1 MKRFILILFLLLAA
15 REIRAFG
22 LAGHAAIACIAE
34 HHLTPRARTNI
45 MRYTDHRSIV
55 YYASWM
61 DEWRRSKGYE
71 FTTHWHAGTVDA
83 EFRSTP
89 AVREASGA
97 KGDCVVAVEQSI
109 ALLSEYDR
117 LDDSTVLVH
126 IKYLVHLLGDMHCP
140 THVYYYPDNMTLGKF
155 PVKLHGVETNYH
167 KIWDGQLLDSRHK
180 FWGFQDYRHA
190 LDNYTDE
197 EIARMTEGTPVE
209 WFEESARR
217 CREIYDWVQPG
228 DELGQEFYNAR
239 APFAEYQLVLSGV
252 SAGQGAQ
259 RTVRPVGSNDAD
271 EKRRA
276 VRQLSSLHRSLVSF
290 QILFGSCLYLNMT
303 ANTIAT
309 TSENPANRY
318 HESGHP

>member
-34 HHLTPRARTNI
+34 HHLTPRARANI

-109 ALLSEYDR
+109 ALLSEYDK

-209 WFEESARR
+209 WFEEPRDLRLGAARRRAGAGVLQCARPVRGVSARA
-217 CREIYDWVQPG
+217 V
-228 DELGQEFYNAR
+228 
-239 APFAEYQLVLSGV
+239 GV

-290 QILFGSCLYLNMT
+290 HILFGSCLYLNMT

>member
-34 HHLTPRARTNI
+34 HHLTPRARANI

-109 ALLSEYDR
+109 ALLSEYDK

-197 EIARMTEGTPVE
+197 EIARMTEGTPSNGSRSRRGAAARFTTGCSRRRAGAGVLQCARPVRGV
-209 WFEESARR
+209 SARA
-217 CREIYDWVQPG
+217 V
-228 DELGQEFYNAR
+228 
-239 APFAEYQLVLSGV
+239 GV

-259 RTVRPVGSNDAD
+259 RTVRPVGSNDAY
-271 EKRRA
+271 EERRA

>member
-109 ALLSEYDR
+109 ALLSEYDK

-228 DELGQEFYNAR
+228 DELGQEFYNAH
-239 APFAEYQLVLSGV
+239 APFAEYQLVLSGYRL
-252 SAGQGAQ
+252 AQGAQ
-259 RTVRPVGSNDAD
+259 RTVRPVGSNDAY
-271 EKRRA
+271 EERRA

>member
-1 MKRFILILFLLLAA
+1 MKRPILLLA
-15 REIRAFG
+15 
-22 LAGHAAIACIAE
+22 LAATLCATQNLFAWGRLGHATVARIAE
-34 HHLTPRARTNI
+34 EHLTKKARANL
-45 MRYTDHRSIV
+45 DKWLDGESIV

-109 ALLSEYDR
+109 ALLSEYDK

-167 KIWDGQLLDSRHK
+167 KIWDGQLLDSRHMR
-180 FWGFQDYRHA
+180 WTTILTR
-190 LDNYTDE
+190 
-197 EIARMTEGTPVE
+197 RSPV
-209 WFEESARR
+209 
-217 CREIYDWVQPG
+217 
-228 DELGQEFYNAR
+228 
-239 APFAEYQLVLSGV
+239 
-252 SAGQGAQ
+252 
-259 RTVRPVGSNDAD
+259 
-271 EKRRA
+271 
-276 VRQLSSLHRSLVSF
+276 
-290 QILFGSCLYLNMT
+290 
-303 ANTIAT
+303 
-309 TSENPANRY
+309 
-318 HESGHP
+318 

>member
-34 HHLTPRARTNI
+34 HHLTPRARANI

-109 ALLSEYDR
+109 ALLSEYDK

-155 PVKLHGVETNYH
+155 PIKLHGVETNYH

-197 EIARMTEGTPVE
+197 EIARMTEGTPSNGSRSRRGAAARFTTGCSRRRAGAGVLQCARPVRGV
-209 WFEESARR
+209 SARA
-217 CREIYDWVQPG
+217 V
-228 DELGQEFYNAR
+228 
-239 APFAEYQLVLSGV
+239 GV

-271 EKRRA
+271 GREESCPTA
-276 VRQLSSLHRSLVSF
+276 LLSSSVACVVSDSVRIVLVF
-290 QILFGSCLYLNMT
+290 EYDCKYDRYDEREPCEQI
-303 ANTIAT
+303 
-309 TSENPANRY
+309 P
-318 HESGHP
+318 

>member
-34 HHLTPRARTNI
+34 HHLTPRARANI

-109 ALLSEYDR
+109 ALLSEYDK

-126 IKYLVHLLGDMHCP
+126 IKYLVHLVADILCP
-140 THVYYYPDNMTLGKF
+140 FFFFYYPDNITLLNSPLKLRGPDLNF
-155 PVKLHGVETNYH
+155 P
-167 KIWDGQLLDSRHK
+167 
-180 FWGFQDYRHA
+180 
-190 LDNYTDE
+190 
-197 EIARMTEGTPVE
+197 
-209 WFEESARR
+209 
-217 CREIYDWVQPG
+217 
-228 DELGQEFYNAR
+228 
-239 APFAEYQLVLSGV
+239 
-252 SAGQGAQ
+252 
-259 RTVRPVGSNDAD
+259 
-271 EKRRA
+271 
-276 VRQLSSLHRSLVSF
+276 
-290 QILFGSCLYLNMT
+290 
-303 ANTIAT
+303 
-309 TSENPANRY
+309 
-318 HESGHP
+318 

>member
-34 HHLTPRARTNI
+34 HHLTPRARANI

-109 ALLSEYDR
+109 ALLSEYDK

-155 PVKLHGVETNYH
+155 RSSCMASRPTTTRSGMDSCSTAA
-167 KIWDGQLLDSRHK
+167 ISSGDSRITVMR
-180 FWGFQDYRHA
+180 W
-190 LDNYTDE
+190 T
-197 EIARMTEGTPVE
+197 TTPT
-209 WFEESARR
+209 RR
-217 CREIYDWVQPG
+217 
-228 DELGQEFYNAR
+228 
-239 APFAEYQLVLSGV
+239 S
-252 SAGQGAQ
+252 
-259 RTVRPVGSNDAD
+259 PV
-271 EKRRA
+271 
-276 VRQLSSLHRSLVSF
+276 
-290 QILFGSCLYLNMT
+290 
-303 ANTIAT
+303 
-309 TSENPANRY
+309 
-318 HESGHP
+318 

>member
-197 EIARMTEGTPVE
+197 EIARMTEGPPVE

-239 APFAEYQLVLSGV
+239 APFAEYQLVLSGYRLAKV
-252 SAGQGAQ
+252 LNA
-259 RTVRPVGSNDAD
+259 
-271 EKRRA
+271 
-276 VRQLSSLHRSLVSF
+276 
-290 QILFGSCLYLNMT
+290 LFD
-303 ANTIAT
+303 
-309 TSENPANRY
+309 R
-318 HESGHP
+318 

>member
-1 MKRFILILFLLLAA
+1 
-15 REIRAFG
+15 
-22 LAGHAAIACIAE
+22 
-34 HHLTPRARTNI
+34 

-109 ALLSEYDR
+109 ALLSEYDK

-197 EIARMTEGTPVE
+197 EIARMTEGTP
-209 WFEESARR
+209 SNGSRSRRGAAARFTTGCSPATSWGRSSTMRTPRSRSISSCCRGIGWPR
-217 CREIYDWVQPG
+217 CSTHCSTGRLQ
-228 DELGQEFYNAR
+228 
-239 APFAEYQLVLSGV
+239 
-252 SAGQGAQ
+252 
-259 RTVRPVGSNDAD
+259 
-271 EKRRA
+271 
-276 VRQLSSLHRSLVSF
+276 
-290 QILFGSCLYLNMT
+290 
-303 ANTIAT
+303 
-309 TSENPANRY
+309 
-318 HESGHP
+318 

>member
-34 HHLTPRARTNI
+34 HHLTPRARANI

-109 ALLSEYDR
+109 ALLSEYDK

-209 WFEESARR
+209 WL
-217 CREIYDWVQPG
+217 QPG

-239 APFAEYQLVLSGV
+239 APFAEYQLVLSGYRLAKV
-252 SAGQGAQ
+252 LNA
-259 RTVRPVGSNDAD
+259 
-271 EKRRA
+271 
-276 VRQLSSLHRSLVSF
+276 
-290 QILFGSCLYLNMT
+290 LFD
-303 ANTIAT
+303 
-309 TSENPANRY
+309 R
-318 HESGHP
+318 

>member
-109 ALLSEYDR
+109 A
-117 LDDSTVLVH
+117 
-126 IKYLVHLLGDMHCP
+126 
-140 THVYYYPDNMTLGKF
+140 NMTGS
-155 PVKLHGVETNYH
+155 TTRRYWCISN
-167 KIWDGQLLDSRHK
+167 IWC
-180 FWGFQDYRHA
+180 
-190 LDNYTDE
+190 
-197 EIARMTEGTPVE
+197 IC
-209 WFEESARR
+209 SAT
-217 CREIYDWVQPG
+217 C
-228 DELGQEFYNAR
+228 
-239 APFAEYQLVLSGV
+239 
-252 SAGQGAQ
+252 
-259 RTVRPVGSNDAD
+259 TVRRMSIIIP
-271 EKRRA
+271 
-276 VRQLSSLHRSLVSF
+276 
-290 QILFGSCLYLNMT
+290 
-303 ANTIAT
+303 T
-309 TSENPANRY
+309 T
-318 HESGHP
+318 

>member
-34 HHLTPRARTNI
+34 HHLTPRARANI

-109 ALLSEYDR
+109 ALLSEYD
-117 LDDSTVLVH
+117 
-126 IKYLVHLLGDMHCP
+126 
-140 THVYYYPDNMTLGKF
+140 
-155 PVKLHGVETNYH
+155 
-167 KIWDGQLLDSRHK
+167 
-180 FWGFQDYRHA
+180 
-190 LDNYTDE
+190 
-197 EIARMTEGTPVE
+197 
-209 WFEESARR
+209 
-217 CREIYDWVQPG
+217 
-228 DELGQEFYNAR
+228 
-239 APFAEYQLVLSGV
+239 
-252 SAGQGAQ
+252 
-259 RTVRPVGSNDAD
+259 
-271 EKRRA
+271 
-276 VRQLSSLHRSLVSF
+276 
-290 QILFGSCLYLNMT
+290 
-303 ANTIAT
+303 
-309 TSENPANRY
+309 
-318 HESGHP
+318 

>member
-34 HHLTPRARTNI
+34 HHLTPRARANI

-109 ALLSEYDR
+109 ALLSEYDK

-126 IKYLVHLLGDMHCP
+126 IKYLVHLLGDM
-140 THVYYYPDNMTLGKF
+140 
-155 PVKLHGVETNYH
+155 H

-228 DELGQEFYNAR
+228 DELGQEFYNAH
-239 APFAEYQLVLSGV
+239 APFAEYQLVLSGYRLAKV
-252 SAGQGAQ
+252 LNA
-259 RTVRPVGSNDAD
+259 
-271 EKRRA
+271 
-276 VRQLSSLHRSLVSF
+276 LFHR
-290 QILFGSCLYLNMT
+290 
-303 ANTIAT
+303 
-309 TSENPANRY
+309 
-318 HESGHP
+318 

>member
-34 HHLTPRARTNI
+34 HHLTPRARANI

-109 ALLSEYDR
+109 ALLSEYDK

-228 DELGQEFYNAR
+228 DELGQEFYNAP
-239 APFAEYQLVLSGV
+239 APFAEYQLVLSGYRLAKV
-252 SAGQGAQ
+252 LNA
-259 RTVRPVGSNDAD
+259 
-271 EKRRA
+271 
-276 VRQLSSLHRSLVSF
+276 
-290 QILFGSCLYLNMT
+290 LFD
-303 ANTIAT
+303 
-309 TSENPANRY
+309 R
-318 HESGHP
+318 